1 MTTKSTKPVL
11 LVLIGMAIGACGAA
25 LRPALPA
32 SATSTKVCDYTRI
45 LDSGMGEEGA
55 IEYNDEWRKVLDAG
69 WRLHS
74 ANMREYIFEKC
85 R

>member
-1 MTTKSTKPVL
+1 MTTKSVL
-11 LVLIGMAIGACGAA
+11 LVLLGMAIGACGAS

-32 SATSTKVCDYTRI
+32 SATSTKVCDYTHI
-45 LDSGMGEEGA
+45 LDLGVGEDGA
-55 IEYNDEWRKVLDAG
+55 IEYNEEWSKVLNDG

-74 ANMREYIFEKC
+74 ANMRAYIFEKC